1 MHHCNRHREAVGEAV
16 SRNFGQCLLRSAPK
30 ETSLR
35 GCWRSSLTKI
45 STMSEKK
52 YRWFKIFS
60 SEEEMKNNV
69 AFRKTHSLTVDGKK
83 ICLVHGLDGFY
94 AVRDKCPHNGFPLS
108 AGSCSDVNSIVCPV
122 HRYHFDL
129 KNR

>member
-1 MHHCNRHREAVGEAV
+1 MA
-16 SRNFGQCLLRSAPK
+16 Q
-30 ETSLR
+30 
-35 GCWRSSLTKI
+35 
-45 STMSEKK
+45 EKK

-60 SEEEMKNNV
+60 TAEEMANNV
-69 AFRKTHSLTVDGKK
+69 APRRTYTMQVDGKK

-108 AGSCSDVNSIVCPV
+108 AGFCSDVNSIVCPV

-129 KNR
+129 KTGRALSGLGERVETYPIEVRENGVFLGMEEFNWWPF

>member
-1 MHHCNRHREAVGEAV
+1 MA
-16 SRNFGQCLLRSAPK
+16 
-30 ETSLR
+30 
-35 GCWRSSLTKI
+35 
-45 STMSEKK
+45 EKK

-69 AFRKTHSLTVDGKK
+69 AFRKTHSLQVDGKK

-108 AGSCSDVNSIVCPV
+108 AGQCSDVNSIVCPV

-129 KNR
+129 KTGKALSGLGTRVETFPIEITEKGVLLGVEEFSWWPF

>member
-1 MHHCNRHREAVGEAV
+1 MA
-16 SRNFGQCLLRSAPK
+16 
-30 ETSLR
+30 
-35 GCWRSSLTKI
+35 
-45 STMSEKK
+45 EKK

-69 AFRKTHSLTVDGKK
+69 AFRRTLSLEVDGKK

-108 AGSCSDVNSIVCPV
+108 AGHCSDVNSIVCPV

-129 KNR
+129 KTGKALSGMGTRVETFPIEITPKGVLLGIEEFNWWPF